1 MRKFILV
8 LSLMLLSN
16 ASFAQYLQQNEA
28 IEDLKEFKNLME
40 TESSYYQMSDFDF
53 ETRYQQIEKEI
64 LQQDSIPIYFL
75 AYEMEKIIGETID
88 RHASLRM
95 DGFDDEAFEIFGL
108 HFPFALASLEGK
120 IVALKEKK
128 SKGEYKY
135 YSKKY
140 PYLKSINGISIDA
153 FIEQYAS
160 RRKNSPK
167 PAMLTD
173 GLKDIRN
180 VGEVYFKQGEQYL
193 KEVDLVLT
201 NGKKDKKITLPLSKK
216 RYSWIDPGS
225 LRANEAMRSF
235 YSDKNFELSKLDKWL
250 TDSIAYLAIPAMA
263 SYKHNS
269 NIEPYLKATMQK
281 YSEAKALIIDLRSN
295 GGGTRD
301 ILNTLSG
308 YFVQPEESPWVANVA
323 YVRSDQR
330 LNEDISSM
338 QARYLYNY
346 RSEMLSDEDREA
358 IDAFNDGFET
368 ELSFD
373 RNKFSHPYYMVL
385 HSNTTPFT
393 QPVYILVNEE
403 SFSAASVFTTALK
416 GLSNVNIV
424 GVTTNGSSGRSVYF
438 DLKHSNINIRLSTML
453 SFQRNG
459 KTLDGN
465 GTEPDIVIERRE
477 EQVLGKKDTQ
487 LEDLVE
493 IILAK

>member
-1 MRKFILV
+1 MRKFVIVVFL
-8 LSLMLLSN
+8 LLSSSV
-16 ASFAQYLQQNEA
+16 SFAQYLQTNEA
-28 IEDLKEFKNLME
+28 LEDLNEFKTLME
-40 TESSYYQMSDFDF
+40 NESSYYQLSDFDF
-53 ETRYQQIEKEI
+53 EARYQKIEKHI
-64 LQQDSIPIYFL
+64 LQQDSIPIHFL

-88 RHASLRM
+88 RHASLKM
-95 DGFDDEAFEIFGL
+95 DSFDEEAFEMLGL
-108 HFPFALASLEGK
+108 HFPLVLSSLDGK
-120 IVALKEKK
+120 VVALKEKK
-128 SKGEYKY
+128 SKGKYEYY
-135 YSKKY
+135 AKKF
-140 PYLKSINGISIDA
+140 PYLKSINGLDVEA
-153 FIEQYAS
+153 FIEHYAY

-173 GLKDIRN
+173 GLKDLRN
-180 VGEVYFKQGEQYL
+180 IGELYFKQGEEDV
-193 KEVDLVLT
+193 KELELVLT
-201 NGKKDKKITLPLSKK
+201 DGKKDKELTLPLSKN
-216 RYSWIDPGS
+216 RNSWIDLGS

-235 YSDKNFELSKLDKWL
+235 YGDKDFDLNKLDKWL

-269 NIEPYLKATMQK
+269 NIEPYLKATVEK
-281 YSEAKALIIDLRSN
+281 FREAKALVIDLRSN

-308 YFVQPEESPWVANVA
+308 YLVQPEESPWVANVA

-338 QARYLYNY
+338 QGRYLYNY
-346 RSEMLSDEDREA
+346 NSDTLSDEDRKA
-358 IDAFNDGFET
+358 IDAFNDDFET

-373 RNKFSHPYYMVL
+373 KSKFSHPFYMVL
-385 HSNTTPFT
+385 HSKEIPFT

-465 GTEPDIVIERRE
+465 GTEPDVVIERRK
-477 EQVLGKKDTQ
+477 EQILGEKDTQ
-487 LEDLVE
+487 LEDLIE
-493 IILAK
+493 LIQTN

>member
-1 MRKFILV
+1 MRKFVIV
-8 LSLMLLSN
+8 VSLLLSSSV
-16 ASFAQYLQQNEA
+16 SFAQFLQKNEA
-28 IEDLKEFKNLME
+28 LEDLNEFKALME
-40 TESSYYQMSDFDF
+40 TESSYYQLSDFDF
-53 ETRYQQIEKEI
+53 EARYQQIENKI
-64 LQQDSIPIYFL
+64 LPQDSIPIHFL

-95 DGFDDEAFEIFGL
+95 EAFDEKEYETLGL
-108 HFPFALASLEGK
+108 HFPFVLSSLDGK
-120 IVALKEKK
+120 VVALKEKK
-128 SKGEYKY
+128 SKGEYEY

-140 PYLKSINGISIDA
+140 PYLKSINGLGMEE
-153 FIEQYAS
+153 FIEHYAY

-173 GLKDIRN
+173 GLKDLRN
-180 VGEVYFKQGEQYL
+180 IGELYFKQGNEGV
-193 KEVDLVLT
+193 KELDLVLT
-201 NGKKDKKITLPLSKK
+201 DGKRDKKLTLPLSEK
-216 RYSWIDPGS
+216 RHSWVDLSS
-225 LRANEAMRSF
+225 LRANEEMRSF
-235 YSDKNFELSKLDKWL
+235 YGDKDFDLTKLDKWL

-281 YSEAKALIIDLRSN
+281 YSDAKALVIDLRSN

-301 ILNTLSG
+301 ILNTLSD
-308 YFVQPEESPWVANVA
+308 YLVQPEESPWVANVA

-330 LNEDISSM
+330 LDEDISSM
-338 QARYLYNY
+338 QGRYLYNY
-346 RSEMLSDEDREA
+346 NSDTLSDEDRKA

-368 ELSFD
+368 SLSFD
-373 RNKFSHPYYMVL
+373 ETKFSHPFYMVL
-385 HSNTTPFT
+385 HSKEKPFT
-393 QPVYILVNEE
+393 QSVYILVNEE

-416 GLSNVNIV
+416 GLSNVKIV

-438 DLKHSNINIRLSTML
+438 NLKHSNINIRLSTML

-477 EQVLGKKDTQ
+477 EQIFGKKDTQ

-493 IILAK
+493 WILTN